1 MYPSNLLKRNE
12 TGRVGSTDTWSS
24 VLNWA
29 VRDREFGQVV
39 TNHLRLDFDLV
50 ELLSGVDT
58 DNAANHLW
66 DDDHVSQVSLD
77 QIRLLVW
84 LSLLLGLAEL
94 LDETHRLALQ
104 TTVEPTASTGVDD
117 IAELVGGK
125 VEELVEVDSTV
136 GKLAECSLCLDLGS
150 LLGIIF
156 FVGHLCGW
164 VLSKVVERM
173 ELS

>member
-1 MYPSNLLKRNE
+1 MQICDPFILDNPNDTSQMHPNNLLEGNE
-12 TGRVGSTDTWSS
+12 TGRVGGADTGSS
-24 VLNWA
+24 VLDWS

-39 TNHLRLDFDLV
+39 TNHFRLDFDLV

-58 DNAANHLW
+58 DDAANHFW
-66 DDDHVSQVSLD
+66 DNDHISQVSLD
-77 QIRLLVW
+77 QVRFLVW

-104 TTVEPTASTGVDD
+104 TAVESTASTSVDN
-117 IAELVGGK
+117 IAKLVGGE

-150 LLGIIF
+150 
-156 FVGHLCGW
+156 
-164 VLSKVVERM
+164 
-173 ELS
+173 